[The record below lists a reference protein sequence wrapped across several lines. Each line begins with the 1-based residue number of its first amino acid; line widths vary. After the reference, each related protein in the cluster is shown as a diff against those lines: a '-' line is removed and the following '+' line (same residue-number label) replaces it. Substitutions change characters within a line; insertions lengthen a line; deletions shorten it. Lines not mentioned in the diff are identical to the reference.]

1 MNLALK
7 TSMKSKKAAAV
18 SPEVMST
25 LNEMHAMLSSEHQS
39 CTELCV
45 RQQKE
50 GWIVGRK
57 SNERLLYAILESK
70 GSTLAEIS
78 EDLDQM
84 LYQCFNNIFI

>member
-1 MNLALK
+1 MA
-7 TSMKSKKAAAV
+7 
-18 SPEVMST
+18 T
-25 LNEMHAMLSSEHQS
+25 LNEMHSILSDSQQA

-57 SNERLLYAILESK
+57 SNQRLLYAILESK

-78 EDLDQM
+78 EDLDQ
-84 LYQCFNNIFI
+84 LLHQCFNNIFI

>member
-7 TSMKSKKAAAV
+7 SSMRSRKSAEI
-18 SPEVMST
+18 SSEVMTT
-25 LNEMHAMLSSEHQS
+25 LNDMHAKLDDRDQN
-39 CTELCV
+39 CTEICV
-45 RQQKE
+45 KQQKE

-78 EDLDQM
+78 EDLDQLM
-84 LYQCFNNIFI
+84 HQCFGNIFM

>member
-1 MNLALK
+1 MQCQ
-7 TSMKSKKAAAV
+7 
-18 SPEVMST
+18 VMTT
-25 LNEMHAMLSSEHQS
+25 LNDMHAKLCSKTQN

-45 RQQKE
+45 KQQKE

-78 EDLDQM
+78 EDLDQ
-84 LYQCFNNIFI
+84 LLQQCFGNIFI